1 MNYTRRFS
9 PGRARWV
16 ATTVLAVLLTLA
28 ALPVM
33 GEEPA
38 PWPALRDQDE
48 ESKAILMK
56 MADYIAGLPVFA
68 VEYRSGYDA
77 IQEDGQ
83 RIEFGSRRRVL
94 LKRPDM
100 MRVETENSDGDKGL
114 VVFNG
119 KDINVFKYEDNVYAR
134 VEKAGTVDQVLVY
147 LVRDLHFTLPMARML
162 LTAFPAQMD
171 KRLSVAEVGYVEE
184 NTLFDV
190 PTDHLAV
197 RMEGVDMQLWIAQG
211 DQPLPRRIILT
222 YTNAPGEPQYRA
234 DFLKWDL
241 SPEIGDDTFTFT
253 PPADAEQIPLLAPI
267 RQMGSIP
274 GPQGG
279 Q

>member
-1 MNYTRRFS
+1 MNYTRRNS
-9 PGRARWV
+9 PGCARWM
-16 ATTVLAVLLTLA
+16 ATTALAVLLTLG

-33 GEEPA
+33 GEEPT

-48 ESKAILMK
+48 ESKAIFMK
-56 MADYIAGLPVFA
+56 MADYIAGLPAFA
-68 VEYRSGYDA
+68 IEIRSGYDA

-83 RIEFGSRRRVL
+83 RIEFGARRQVL
-94 LKRPDM
+94 LKRPGKL
-100 MRVETENSDGDKGL
+100 RVETEQSDGDKGL

-119 KDINVFKYEDNVYAR
+119 KDIIAFKAEDNVYAR
-134 VEKAGTVDQVLVY
+134 VEKPGTVDQVLVY

-171 KRLSVAEVGYVEE
+171 KRLSMAEVGYVEE

-197 RMEGVDMQLWIAQG
+197 RMEGIDMQLWIAQG
-211 DQPLPRRIILT
+211 DQPLPRRVILT
-222 YTNAPGEPQYRA
+222 YTDAPGEPQYRA

-241 SPEIGDDTFTFT
+241 SPEIGDASFTFT
-253 PPADAEQIPLLAPI
+253 PPTDAEQVPLLAPVS
-267 RQMGSIP
+267 QMGSIP
-274 GPQGG
+274 GQQGG